1 MLVVIGDSQ
10 VGESEKRSVSVT
22 YTHDNNTTSCIYY
35 IVIFFV
41 FYIFCLIF
49 LLIKELKSPRE
60 DYTFSFVKMFYNILC
75 DKKIQNKYF
84 CDKINFFLV
93 IIMCNFSNT

>member
-22 YTHDNNTTSCIYY
+22 YAHDNNTTSCIYY
-35 IVIFFV
+35 EFV
-41 FYIFCLIF
+41 HCNIFCLIS

-60 DYTFSFVKMFYNILC
+60 DYTFSFVKMFYNISVALYYVI
-75 DKKIQNKYF
+75 KKS
-84 CDKINFFLV
+84 KISIFATKLIFF
-93 IIMCNFSNT
+93 